1 MTTAVDGTL
10 PGTLGANSVPQRRK
24 HPSAGFLAVCGTYLL
39 AFGFL
44 AWGLSTPTLDRV
56 WTLHHELKVGRRGA
70 PKGVDLARMRDALA
84 RYPSL
89 ASALLPEGEI
99 GLLSAHREGWLET
112 PEATILRTAKA
123 KERLIRIEVG
133 TPLDLL
139 PFGIAL
145 QGDGFEREL
154 EAKQHGVLELRL
166 PPVRGHA
173 ELLFLKLEGKKLRA
187 DPSVLDVRVTFA
199 VEAAP

>member
-1 MTTAVDGTL
+1 MTTAAEGALVGTL
-10 PGTLGANSVPQRRK
+10 AESSVPQRRK
-24 HPSAGFLAVCGTYLL
+24 HPSAGFLAVCCTYLL

-56 WTLHHELKVGRRGA
+56 WTLHHELKVGRRGS
-70 PKGVDLARMRDALA
+70 PKDGDLARMRDALE

-123 KERLIRIEVG
+123 KERLLRIEVG

-139 PFGIAL
+139 PFAIDLDGK
-145 QGDGFEREL
+145 GFEKRLQATE
-154 EAKQHGVLELRL
+154 HGVLELQL
-166 PPVRGHA
+166 PPVKGRA
-173 ELLFLKLEGKKLRA
+173 ELLVLRLRGKKLRA
-187 DPSVLDVRVTFA
+187 DPSVLNVRVTFA
-199 VEAAP
+199 EATP

>member
-1 MTTAVDGTL
+1 VTSAVEGTTLLA
-10 PGTLGANSVPQRRK
+10 ASVPQRRK

-44 AWGLSTPTLDRV
+44 LWGLSTPTLDRV

-70 PKGVDLARMRDALA
+70 PKDGDLAGMRAALA

-99 GLLSAHREGWLET
+99 GLISANREGWLET
-112 PEATILRTAKA
+112 PEVTILRTAKA
-123 KERLIRIEVG
+123 TERLLRIEVG

-139 PFGIAL
+139 PFAIEL
-145 QGDGFEREL
+145 DGKSLHQRL
-154 EAKQHGVLELRL
+154 RAKEHGVLELTL
-166 PPVRGHA
+166 PPVEGA
-173 ELLFLKLEGKKLRA
+173 SELLVLRLRGKKLRA
-187 DPSVLDVRVTFA
+187 DPSVLNVRVTFA
-199 VEAAP
+199 EAAQ